1 MEKEYDFIINPKA
14 RSGMGMKAWQKIESE
29 LKARHINYRV
39 YLTKRRGH
47 AAKTAAFITADD
59 KRHTIVDLG
68 GYVTV
73 NEVVNGK
80 KRPDLITFGYIP
92 IGSSNDFARGLKLP
106 KDPMK
111 ALQSV
116 LSPKKVISAD
126 VGQISREG
134 KSRRF
139 IVSAGMGFDAGVCH
153 EVCVSQWKK
162 RLNKIGLGKLSY
174 AVVALDRLKKDRPTK
189 LTVTL
194 PDGRKQMFEKTLFVA
209 FMNLPY
215 EGGGFRFAPEASVTD
230 GCIDIV
236 IAHHMS
242 PLKAVWLL
250 PRAFFGK
257 HTGAKEITI
266 IRSPSVSVEAQRSL
280 PIHTDGEAAFSRY
293 KASVEI
299 LEEKLHIIA
308 G

>member
-1 MEKEYDFIINPKA
+1 
-14 RSGMGMKAWQKIESE
+14 
-29 LKARHINYRV
+29 
-39 YLTKRRGH
+39 
-47 AAKTAAFITADD
+47 
-59 KRHTIVDLG
+59 
-68 GYVTV
+68 
-73 NEVVNGK
+73 
-80 KRPDLITFGYIP
+80 
-92 IGSSNDFARGLKLP
+92 
-106 KDPMK
+106 MK

-215 EGGGFRFAPEASVTD
+215 EGGGFRFAPRR
-230 GCIDIV
+230 
-236 IAHHMS
+236 
-242 PLKAVWLL
+242 P
-250 PRAFFGK
+250 
-257 HTGAKEITI
+257 
-266 IRSPSVSVEAQRSL
+266 
-280 PIHTDGEAAFSRY
+280 
-293 KASVEI
+293 
-299 LEEKLHIIA
+299 
-308 G
+308 

>member
-1 MEKEYDFIINPKA
+1 
-14 RSGMGMKAWQKIESE
+14 
-29 LKARHINYRV
+29 
-39 YLTKRRGH
+39 
-47 AAKTAAFITADD
+47 
-59 KRHTIVDLG
+59 
-68 GYVTV
+68 
-73 NEVVNGK
+73 
-80 KRPDLITFGYIP
+80 
-92 IGSSNDFARGLKLP
+92 
-106 KDPMK
+106 MK

-250 PRAFFGK
+250 RERFLGNIREQKKLRSFGVLRYRLRRSEASDPYRRR
-257 HTGAKEITI
+257 GGVFPD
-266 IRSPSVSVEAQRSL
+266 IRHRWRYWKKNCISL
-280 PIHTDGEAAFSRY
+280 QDNSR
-293 KASVEI
+293 KI
-299 LEEKLHIIA
+299 
-308 G
+308 